1 MKAMTLISVLFA
13 AFLLLGNA
21 APVSGQTTE
30 DVPDAHHT
38 PEAQADGAAPSAEP
52 GGASDAEAQNGM
64 AGMMQMMT
72 PEMMEM
78 MMQMMARAGMGSGM
92 MAQGQIPVVGG
103 SGMCPSMMPMMQGA
117 AVGSGMP
124 GMPGAGA
131 MLLGAMGPAFEE
143 MTPERVRSFLEREL
157 RVYGNPRLTLGDIAT
172 AEDGS
177 IVAEI
182 VTVDGSLVQKLAFN
196 RYPGLFRQIP

>member
-13 AFLLLGNA
+13 AVLLLGDA
-21 APVSGQTTE
+21 APASGQTTE

-52 GGASDAEAQNGM
+52 GGASAAEAQNGM
-64 AGMMQMMT
+64 AGMMQMMP

-78 MMQMMARAGMGSGM
+78 MMQMMAQASMGSGM
-92 MAQGQIPVVGG
+92 MAQGQIPMVGG
-103 SGMCPSMMPMMQGA
+103 SGMCPSTMPMMQGA
-117 AVGSGMP
+117 FVGGGMQ
-124 GMPGAGA
+124 GIPGAGV
-131 MLLGAMGPAFEE
+131 MLLGAMSPAAEE
-143 MTPERVRSFLEREL
+143 MTPERVRAFLERQL
-157 RVYGNPRLTLGDIAT
+157 SAYGNPRLTLGDIVT
-172 AEDGS
+172 AADGNV
-177 IVAEI
+177 VAEI